1 MNNPKDHPL
10 SSLRPV
16 GLETVSDPETALL
29 LDAKKG
35 ITSEEAR
42 ILGEL
47 RRIRSRVL
55 PLKAEIRRLKARLTQ
70 PSPGPLERA
79 GQDDVQALA
88 ELEARLETLRSEW
101 NDWIAR
107 RDEAR
112 HRRMVILGHE
122 EP

>member
-1 MNNPKDHPL
+1 MNNPKDHPF

-16 GLETVSDPETALL
+16 SLETVSDPETALL

-47 RRIRSRVL
+47 RRIRSRGL

-70 PSPGPLERA
+70 PSPGLLERA